1 MSLTYLSL
9 CNDVLRRINEVEIAS
24 AEFSNVRGIQSLAKD
39 AVQDT
44 LDQINHQEFEWPWN
58 HIVQT
63 QVLTPGKV
71 DYDFATNIKVPEW
84 DSFHLIDPAGDVSGP
99 SIGRLRLMSREEWY
113 SNGRVED
120 YRAGANGRGKPTH
133 VFRWSDHGFGVTC
146 SPDKAY
152 NLRFEAYEKR
162 QELVLPGDVPRV
174 PFEFRHVIV
183 SGALYHMYMF
193 KDNTE
198 QAAFT
203 REIFNQ
209 GLKSMQTLYINTF
222 NNVFTNRRI
231 G

>member
-1 MSLTYLSL
+1 VSFTYLSL

-44 LDQINHQEFEWPWN
+44 LDQINQQEFEWPWN
-58 HIVQT
+58 YT
-63 QVLTPGKV
+63 TETMTLTPGKV
-71 DYDFATNIKVPEW
+71 DYDLPANIKIPEW
-84 DSFHLIDPAGDVSGP
+84 DSFLVIDPGGDVSGP
-99 SIGRLRLMSREEWY
+99 SMGRLRQMSREEWY

-120 YRAGANGRGKPTH
+120 YREGVAGRGRPTH
-133 VFRWSDHGFGVTC
+133 VFPWSNHGFGVTC

-152 NLRFEAYEKR
+152 LIRYEAYQKR
-162 QELVLPGDVPRV
+162 QELVLPADEPRV
-174 PFEFRHVIV
+174 PFEFRNVIV

-203 REIFNQ
+203 RDVFDQ
-209 GLKSMQTLYINTF
+209 GIQNMQTLYINSF
-222 NNVFTNRRI
+222 NNVFTNRKI